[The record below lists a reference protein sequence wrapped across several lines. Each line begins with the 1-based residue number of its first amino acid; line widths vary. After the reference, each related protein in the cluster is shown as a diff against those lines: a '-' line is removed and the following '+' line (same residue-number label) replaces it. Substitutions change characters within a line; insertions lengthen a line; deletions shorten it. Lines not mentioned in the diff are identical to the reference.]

1 MIYLFTFYFIYY
13 PIAEYFIHLILHKT
27 NNWIHKKHHIKY
39 HSKTF
44 SIEKTPIILASIF
57 TYIQYYHSAI
67 CLLIYWNV
75 HTLIHLKPHWIPKLY
90 KHHHLHHIHNN
101 CNYSVSFIWPDI
113 LFRTIRYS

>member
-1 MIYLFTFYFIYY
+1 MIYLFTFYFICY

-44 SIEKTPIILASIF
+44 SIEKTPLLLASIF
-57 TYIQYYHSAI
+57 TYSQYYHSAI
-67 CLLIYWNV
+67 CLLIYWTV
-75 HTLIHLKPHWIPKLY
+75 HTLIHIKPQLIPKLY